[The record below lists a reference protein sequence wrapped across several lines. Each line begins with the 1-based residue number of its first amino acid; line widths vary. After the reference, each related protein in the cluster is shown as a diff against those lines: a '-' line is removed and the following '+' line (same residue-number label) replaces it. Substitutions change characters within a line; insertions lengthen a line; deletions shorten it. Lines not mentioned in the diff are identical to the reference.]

1 MTGHTADKMRKELI
15 KIFKNAILSIHVT
28 IETNLIIVDFLDVT
42 FNLEK
47 AIIKHHK
54 NPNDEPQYV
63 NRSSNH
69 PPIIIRN
76 IPSVIGKRISSLSWN
91 KTFSKLHY

>member
-15 KIFKNAILSIHVT
+15 KTFKNAILSIHVT

-47 AIIKHHK
+47 GNNHTSQK
-54 NPNDEPQYV
+54 PQ
-63 NRSSNH
+63 R
-69 PPIIIRN
+69 
-76 IPSVIGKRISSLSWN
+76 
-91 KTFSKLHY
+91 